1 MIAGDSVKKKKPA
14 HINQT
19 VVECLVKIHTSWREK
34 FYEFGHT
41 HVKLFLNLTSI
52 LLDYISIS
60 QVKCKTSGRKVL
72 DWKVVYYVEESE
84 YSRIEKIDKR
94 FKKSFKLLGLSIK
107 SHLLP

>member
-1 MIAGDSVKKKKPA
+1 M
-14 HINQT
+14 
-19 VVECLVKIHTSWREK
+19 
-34 FYEFGHT
+34 
-41 HVKLFLNLTSI
+41 

-107 SHLLP
+107 SHLLPFIIVTNSNCLIDYGVVCHP